1 MLSRKILG
9 AVALLAALGAAAV
22 AQGAVVQEFGFQ
34 VKDVK
39 ADGRYTVIF
48 DSRSYDSN
56 GGVPDPLT
64 ANYIRLPK
72 GAIVRRQFIDRK
84 YYCDLKKLV
93 DTLRTDHPNA
103 PHFNDLL
110 NHTLRPPSKGPTKG
124 PTKGRPVPPKSTRD
138 LVAVCRFAH
147 VGGGT
152 ALIDARP
159 YVEQPIPA
167 HFEMFWAK
175 PAKGVAG
182 TFAVVGSADESSPVV
197 QQNTTI
203 RDTHPI
209 LNVDFV
215 NDPTPDGLYQYKI
228 SLPVGPIAGI
238 NVSFAEVHAVTRGL
252 TLTTKKTKCVKRN
265 RGRCAKRRVK
275 KSNLFL
281 FTRPTC
287 PASGQLNFQAS
298 YLYASRPAETKTISI
313 PCPKFG
319 A

>member
-1 MLSRKILG
+1 MLSRRLVG
-9 AVALLAALGAAAV
+9 AVALLAALGGVAV

-72 GAIVRRQFIDRK
+72 GAVVRKQFINPR
-84 YYCDLKKLV
+84 YYCDLRKLV
-93 DTLRTDHPNA
+93 DMLRMSHPNA
-103 PHFNDLL
+103 PRFNDLL
-110 NHTLRPPSKGPTKG
+110 NQTLRGK
-124 PTKGRPVPPKSTRD
+124 PVPPKSSKD
-138 LVAVCRFAH
+138 VVAVCRFAH

-152 ALIDARP
+152 ALVDARP
-159 YVEQPIPA
+159 YVAQPIPA

-175 PAKGVAG
+175 PQKGAAG
-182 TFAVVGSADESSPVV
+182 TFAIVGSADDSSPVV
-197 QQNTTI
+197 GENTTI
-203 RDTHPI
+203 RDTHPL

-215 NDPTPDGLYQYKI
+215 DDPTPDGIYGYKI

-252 TLTTKKTKCVKRN
+252 TLPGRKAKCLKKKRGKCVKRS
-265 RGRCAKRRVK
+265 AKR
-275 KSNLFL
+275 SNLFL

-287 PASGQLNFQAS
+287 PPSGQLSFQATYS
-298 YLYASRPAETKTISI
+298 YASRPSEMKTITIS
-313 PCPKFG
+313 CPKFG
-319 A
+319 L

>member
-9 AVALLAALGAAAV
+9 ALALLAALGSVAV
-22 AQGAVVQEFGFQ
+22 AHGDVVQEFGFQ

-72 GAIVRRQFIDRK
+72 GAVVRKQFVNPR
-84 YYCDLKKLV
+84 YYCDLRKLV
-93 DTLRTDHPNA
+93 DLLRMSHPNA

-110 NHTLRPPSKGPTKG
+110 NQTLRGKA
-124 PTKGRPVPPKSTRD
+124 VPPKSPKD
-138 LVAVCRFAH
+138 VVAVCRFAH

-152 ALIDARP
+152 ALVDARP
-159 YVEQPIPA
+159 YVAEAIPA
-167 HFEMFWAK
+167 HFEMFWAR
-175 PAKGVAG
+175 PQKGAVG
-182 TFAVVGSADESSPVV
+182 TFAIVGSADDSSPVV
-197 QQNTTI
+197 GENPTI
-203 RDTHPI
+203 RDTHPL

-215 NDPTPDGLYQYKI
+215 DDPTPDGLYGYKI

-238 NVSFAEVHAVTRGL
+238 NVSLAQVHAVTRGL
-252 TLTTKKTKCVKRN
+252 TLAEKKAKCLKRR
-265 RGRCAKRRVK
+265 RGRCVK
-275 KSNLFL
+275 KRVEKSNIFL
-281 FTRPTC
+281 FTRPRC
-287 PASGQLNFQAS
+287 PANGQLSFQAS
-298 YLYASRPAETKTISI
+298 YAYASRPSETKTITI

-319 A
+319 L

>member
-1 MLSRKILG
+1 MLGRKILG
-9 AVALLAALGAAAV
+9 AVALLAALGAVAV
-22 AQGAVVQEFGFQ
+22 ARGAVVQEFGFQ

-72 GAIVRRQFIDRK
+72 GAIFRKQFVDHK
-84 YYCDLKKLV
+84 YYCDLRKLV
-93 DTLRTDHPNA
+93 DMLRTDHPNA
-103 PHFNDLL
+103 PHFNDLV
-110 NHTLRPPSKGPTKG
+110 NQTLRPPSKG
-124 PTKGRPVPPKSTRD
+124 RPVPPRSARNV
-138 LVAVCRFAH
+138 VAVCRFAH

-159 YVEQPIPA
+159 YADQPIPA

-175 PAKGVAG
+175 PGKGAAG
-182 TFAVVGSADESSPVV
+182 SFAIVGSADESSPVV
-197 QQNTTI
+197 QRYPSI
-203 RDTHPI
+203 RDTHP
-209 LNVDFV
+209 LLSVDFV
-215 NDPTPDGLYQYKI
+215 DDPTPDGLYQYKI

-252 TLTTKKTKCVKRN
+252 TLTARKTTCLARR
-265 RGRCAKRRVK
+265 RGRCTRRRVK

-287 PASGQLNFQAS
+287 PPSGQLSFQAS
-298 YLYASRPAETKTISI
+298 YLYASRPTETKTISI
-313 PCPKFG
+313 PCPRFG
-319 A
+319 G